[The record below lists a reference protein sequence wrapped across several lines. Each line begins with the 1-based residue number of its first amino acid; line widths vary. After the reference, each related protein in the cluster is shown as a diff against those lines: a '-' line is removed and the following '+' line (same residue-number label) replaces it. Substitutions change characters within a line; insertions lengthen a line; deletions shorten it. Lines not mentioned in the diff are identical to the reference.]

1 MLGRIFTVGGYTL
14 LSRLTGFAR
23 DIMLAAILGA
33 GPVADAFFVALRLP
47 NHFRA
52 IFAEGAFNAAFVPLF
67 ARAHEGEGPEA
78 ARRFAEEALAV
89 MTTVLLVVVLLAQLA
104 MPWLVRGLAP
114 GFEVTGERYGLA
126 VELSRI
132 TFPYLMFISLAA
144 LFSGVL
150 NSIGRFAAAAFA
162 PIILNLVLITAL
174 LLASLHPATPAH
186 QLAWGVFVAGI
197 LQLAWVAL
205 AARRN
210 GMGLRLRV
218 PRITA
223 RLKRLFRLMLPGAV
237 GSGVY
242 QINLV
247 IDTLFAS
254 TLPVGAVSYLFY
266 ADRLN
271 QLPLGIIGVAIGTVI
286 LPLLS
291 RQLRGGQHG
300 AASHTQNRALEMG
313 LLLTLPAAAALIVLA
328 PSIIGVLFER
338 GAFGPDDTAA
348 TASALMAFSLG
359 LPAYVLIKVL
369 VPAYFAREDTATPVK
384 IAAVCLLANV
394 GLILALIGPLAHV
407 GIALATAIANAL
419 NMVLLALI
427 LRRRGHLR
435 LDAAFKRTLP
445 RIILATAGM
454 TAVLIAGDR
463 LSESIDPAIGL
474 GLTIVLGA
482 AVYATLAIVA
492 GAVDVAD
499 LKRQLTR
506 RRAPVEPGAGSGA

>member
-1 MLGRIFTVGGYTL
+1 MVKGALTVG
-14 LSRLTGFAR
+14 SLTGASRILGFVR
-23 DIMLAAILGA
+23 DLMIAAVLGA
-33 GPVADAFFVALRLP
+33 GAAADAFFVSFKLANLLRRL
-47 NHFRA
+47 
-52 IFAEGAFNAAFVPLF
+52 FAEGAFNAAFVPLF
-67 ARAHEGEGPEA
+67 ARAHEGDGPEA

-150 NSIGRFAAAAFA
+150 NSIGRFGAAAFA
-162 PIILNLVLITAL
+162 PIILNVVLIVTLVLAT
-174 LLASLHPATPAH
+174 LHPATPA
-186 QLAWGVFVAGI
+186 QTLAWGVFAAGI
-197 LQLAWVAL
+197 LQLVWVAI

-210 GMGLRLRV
+210 GMGLRLRW
-218 PRITA
+218 PRVTD

-291 RQLRGGQHG
+291 RQLRAGQHE

-328 PSIIGVLFER
+328 PSIIGALFER
-338 GAFGPDDTAA
+338 GAFGPADTAA
-348 TASALMAFSLG
+348 TATALMAFSLG
-359 LPAYVLIKVL
+359 LPAYVAIKVL
-369 VPAYFAREDTATPVK
+369 VPAFFAREDTATPVK
-384 IAAVCLLANV
+384 VAAVCLLANV
-394 GLILALIGPLAHV
+394 GLILVLIDPLAHV
-407 GIALATAIANAL
+407 GIALATAVSNAL
-419 NMVLLALI
+419 NMTLLALI
-427 LRRRGHLR
+427 LSRRGYLR
-435 LDAAFKRTLP
+435 LDATFKRALP
-445 RIILATAGM
+445 RIVLATMGM
-454 TAVLIAGDR
+454 TAVLIAGDW
-463 LSESIDPAIGL
+463 LLETAHPVIDL
-474 GLTIVLGA
+474 GLVIAVGGAVYIALAIATGA
-482 AVYATLAIVA
+482 ADL
-492 GAVDVAD
+492 DD
-499 LKRQLTR
+499 LKRQLSR
-506 RRAPVEPGAGSGA
+506 RRAPVEPRGGR

>member
-1 MLGRIFTVGGYTL
+1 MSIVKAALTVGG
-14 LSRLTGFAR
+14 LTGISR
-23 DIMLAAILGA
+23 ILGFVRDLLIA
-33 GPVADAFFVALRLP
+33 AVLGAAAAADAFFVSFKLANLLRRL
-47 NHFRA
+47 
-52 IFAEGAFNAAFVPLF
+52 FAEGAFNAAFVPLF

-78 ARRFAEEALAV
+78 ARRFAEETLAV

-104 MPWLVRGLAP
+104 MPWLVRALAP
-114 GFEVTGERYGLA
+114 GFEVDGERYGLA

-162 PIILNLVLITAL
+162 PIILNLVLVTTL
-174 LLASLHPATPAH
+174 LFASLHPVTPAH
-186 QLAWGVFVAGI
+186 ALSWGVFAAGI
-197 LQLAWVAL
+197 LQLAWVAV

-210 GMGLRLRV
+210 GMGLRLRR
-218 PRITA
+218 PRLTA
-223 RLKRLFRLMLPGAV
+223 RLKRLFRLMLPGAI

-254 TLPVGAVSYLFY
+254 LLPVGAVSYLFY

-291 RQLRGGQHG
+291 RQLRGGQDG
-300 AASHTQNRALEMG
+300 AAAHTQNRAIEMG

-328 PSIIGVLFER
+328 QPIIQVLFER
-338 GAFGPDDTAA
+338 GAFGPADTAA
-348 TASALMAFSLG
+348 TAAALMAFSIG

-369 VPAYFAREDTATPVK
+369 VPAFFAREDTATPVK
-384 IAAVCLLANV
+384 VAAACLLANV
-394 GLILALIGPLAHV
+394 GLILILIGPLAHV
-407 GIALATAIANAL
+407 GIALATAISNWL
-419 NMVLLALI
+419 NVALLAAI
-427 LRRRGHLR
+427 LHRRGHLR
-435 LDAAFKRTLP
+435 PDARLRRSLP
-445 RIILATAGM
+445 RM
-454 TAVLIAGDR
+454 VAVTVSMAIALFALDHFLIA
-463 LSESIDPAIGL
+463 LHPALEL
-474 GLTIVLGA
+474 GLTIAIGGTIYVVLAVLTGA
-482 AVYATLAIVA
+482 ADA
-492 GAVDVAD
+492 AD

-506 RRAPVEPGAGSGA
+506 RRGTPEPNA

>member
-1 MLGRIFTVGGYTL
+1 MVKGALTVGSLTGV
-14 LSRLTGFAR
+14 SRLLGFVR
-23 DIMLAAILGA
+23 DLMIAAVLGA
-33 GPVADAFFVALRLP
+33 GAAADAFFVSFKLANLLRRL
-47 NHFRA
+47 
-52 IFAEGAFNAAFVPLF
+52 FAEGAFNAAFVPLF
-67 ARAHEGEGPEA
+67 ARAHEGEGAEA

-104 MPWLVRGLAP
+104 MPWLVRVLAP

-162 PIILNLVLITAL
+162 PIILNLVLITTL

-197 LQLAWVAL
+197 LQLVWVAL

-218 PRITA
+218 PRVTA

-286 LPLLS
+286 LPLLA
-291 RQLRGGQHG
+291 RQLRAGQDG
-300 AASHTQNRALEMG
+300 SASHTQNRALEMG

-328 PSIIGVLFER
+328 SPIIGVLFER

-369 VPAYFAREDTATPVK
+369 VPAFFAREDTATPVK
-384 IAAVCLLANV
+384 VAAVCLLANV
-394 GLILALIGPLAHV
+394 ALILALIGPLAHV
-407 GIALATAIANAL
+407 GIALATALSNAL
-419 NMVLLALI
+419 NVTLLAVI
-427 LRRRGHLR
+427 LHRRGHLR
-435 LDAAFKRTLP
+435 LDARFRRTVP
-445 RIILATAGM
+445 RIVLATAGM
-454 TAVLIAGDR
+454 TAALFAAHR
-463 LSESIDPAIGL
+463 LLATPEPALDLALTIAIGGAVYL
-474 GLTIVLGA
+474 ALAVVLGA
-482 AVYATLAIVA
+482 A
-492 GAVDVAD
+492 DVAD
-499 LKRQLTR
+499 LKRQLAR
-506 RRAPVEPGAGSGA
+506 RRAPAGPGAGSSA